1 MINGLGTGGPLWGLP
16 KPEASNQPAPAVSDK
31 SRDVAAPARA
41 ARSPIVRQLAA
52 SPPVDT
58 ARVEQLRAEIAG
70 GRYRIDPDAIAA
82 AMLRLE
88 PRRQ

>member
-1 MINGLGTGGPLWGLP
+1 MINGLGTGGPLWSLP
-16 KPEASNQPAPAVSDK
+16 KPEVSNQPAPAVGDTA
-31 SRDVAAPARA
+31 RADRAAPARA

-88 PRRQ
+88 PRR